1 MKPKLLWHFCV
12 SLLLHLNNNNNLPF
26 FNTLI
31 LFKIHTNNFY
41 FSLYLVSFIFKLP
54 QSQNTCHAF
63 CCIQKHCFVAWM
75 CLHVYIIQPQVNVH
89 FFFKDWILFST
100 QIMCYKLRKN
110 FMLLV
115 FKILLLSFSSFVYFA
130 LVVIGRYVFSW
141 WFLLLKLWVLE
152 EFGL

>member
-31 LFKIHTNNFY
+31 FFKIHTNNFY

-63 CCIQKHCFVAWM
+63 CCIQKHCFVTWM

-89 FFFKDWILFST
+89 FFFKDCILFST

-115 FKILLLSFSSFVYFA
+115 FKILLHQNLYKLIPPNFITSQILSFRPGPSMGPGKNF
-130 LVVIGRYVFSW
+130 I
-141 WFLLLKLWVLE
+141 FL
-152 EFGL
+152 